1 LNENLEVGKH
11 NFVLKTNLNAK
22 AWDETANTID
32 ITSVQL
38 NNEGTP
44 KNLNV
49 KKLVA
54 KAYPTISSKVS
65 WDDLILTISNSNSNS
80 DDISI

>member
-1 LNENLEVGKH
+1 MEDTKLNLHVNENLEFGKH
-11 NFVLKTNLNAK
+11 TFVLKTNLNAK

-54 KAYPTISSKVS
+54 KAYPTISSKS
-65 WDDLILTISNSNSNS
+65 ILRWSYLNNLKS
-80 DDISI
+80 